1 MVKRVYFNSLDH
13 FSKVSNMDNRVLY
26 TISNKWIMRHDE
38 YYGNSY
44 ALYNI
49 ETRKLA
55 RLTASLYTVTTQHPY
70 RKLLVNKA

>member
-49 ETRKLA
+49 
-55 RLTASLYTVTTQHPY
+55 
-70 RKLLVNKA
+70 